1 MSEKSIIVIGGGPG
15 GYVAAI
21 RSSQL
26 GAKVTLIEKDK
37 IGGTCLN
44 IGCIPTKSILHS
56 AEIYSTLNEASLYGI
71 NVKDISIDFQK
82 VQNKKEEI
90 VNQLVN
96 GVSGLMKVNNIKV
109 INAKA
114 EFISKEKIKLTY
126 KDGKT
131 ENVWADKIIIASGS
145 IPAIPPIEGINNN
158 PHCIDSTGIL
168 SLNKIPKSLIVI
180 GGGVIGIEFACAF
193 NRFGTKVTV
202 IEALPKILPLMDGE
216 LSEQL
221 KIYLEY
227 SGIKILTDTK
237 VKKINGEKVEVESK
251 GKIDIFDAE
260 NILVAVGRIANTKD
274 LNLNAAGIKND
285 RGKIKVNEK
294 METNLKNVY
303 AIGDCLGQIML
314 AHIASKQGEVAAE
327 NSMGH
332 HTSYNQKTAPSC
344 VYTDLEFSSVGL
356 TEEECKAKKIEYY
369 VGKFPLMANGKSLIM
384 NGGKGIV
391 KFLVGKEYKDIL
403 GVHILGPRATDL
415 IGECALALGM
425 EATIEDII
433 STIHAHPT
441 ISEAI
446 FEAAL
451 SSDKIA
457 IHIPNKK

>member
-1 MSEKSIIVIGGGPG
+1 MSKKSIIVIGGGPG

-21 RSSQL
+21 RASQL

-56 AEIYSTLNEASLYGI
+56 AEIYSNLNEASLYGI
-71 NVKDISIDFQK
+71 NVKDIYIDFQK

-274 LNLNAAGIKND
+274 LNLNAAGIEND

-314 AHIASKQGEVAAE
+314 AHIASKQGKVAAE

>member
-21 RSSQL
+21 RASQL

-202 IEALPKILPLMDGE
+202 IEALPKVLPLMDGE

-237 VKKINGEKVEVESK
+237 VKKINGRKVEVESK
-251 GKIDIFDAE
+251 GKIDIFDSE

-274 LNLNAAGIKND
+274 LNLNAAGIEND

-327 NSMGH
+327 NSMGY

-356 TEEECKAKKIEYY
+356 TEEECKSKKIEYY

-384 NGGKGIV
+384 NGGKGII

-425 EATIEDII
+425 EATIEDIM

>member
-21 RSSQL
+21 RASQL

-274 LNLNAAGIKND
+274 LNLNVAGIEND

>member
-1 MSEKSIIVIGGGPG
+1 MSEKSIVIIGGGPG

-21 RSSQL
+21 RASQL
-26 GAKVTLIEKDK
+26 GANVSLIEKDK

-56 AEIYSTLNEASLYGI
+56 AEIYSAFSEASSYGI
-71 NVKDISIDFQK
+71 NVKDLSIDFQK
-82 VQNKKEEI
+82 VQKKKEEI

-96 GVSGLMKVNNIKV
+96 GVLGLMKVNNIKV
-109 INAKA
+109 INANA
-114 EFISKEKIKLTY
+114 EFISKNKLKLTY
-126 KDGKT
+126 KDGKI
-131 ENVWADKIIIASGS
+131 ENIVADKIIIASGS
-145 IPAIPPIEGINNN
+145 IPAMPQIEGLNNN
-158 PHCIDSTGIL
+158 SYCMDSTGIL

-180 GGGVIGIEFACAF
+180 GGGVIGIEFASAF
-193 NRFGTKVTV
+193 NKFGTKVII

-221 KIYLEY
+221 KVYLEQ
-227 SGIKILTDTK
+227 SGIKIFTNTK
-237 VKKINGEKVEVESK
+237 VKKINGGKVEVENK
-251 GKIDIFDAE
+251 GKTEIFEAE

-274 LNLNAAGIKND
+274 LNLEIVGIEND

-294 METNLKNVY
+294 METNIKNIY
-303 AIGDCLGQIML
+303 AIGDCLGQVML

-327 NSMGH
+327 NAMGH
-332 HTSYNQKTAPSC
+332 YSLYNQKTVPSC

-356 TEEECKAKKIEYY
+356 TEEECKVKKIEYY

-391 KFLVGKEYKDIL
+391 KFILGKEYKDIL

-415 IGECALALGM
+415 IAECALALGM
-425 EATIEDII
+425 EATVEDII

-441 ISEAI
+441 VSEAI
-446 FEAAL
+446 FESAL
-451 SSDKIA
+451 SAEKIA